1 MGENRKKI
9 GCFVEYRRKSATGDV
24 EVLNFFVN
32 GQKTIGRNFGSN
44 WIFLRKWA
52 KTTTLRDWPN
62 FGKNWIFGTVWA
74 RPESSGKW
82 LCQVFIG

>member
-1 MGENRKKI
+1 MGKKPQ
-9 GCFVEYRRKSATGDV
+9 RNA
-24 EVLNFFVN
+24 
-32 GQKTIGRNFGSN
+32 IGRNFGSN

-82 LCQVFIG
+82 LSVKFSLVESLNP